1 MEELQEVKNQ
11 IKEFVKVCNHE
22 KSLELLEKLATGKML
37 RSKLILKIAGI
48 SIESIKLCAVVEM
61 IHAAS
66 LLHDDVIDE
75 ANTRRGRPSVNA
87 LYDNKT
93 AIMFRDILYSR
104 AFTELSQMDKNI
116 AYTISNAVTLL
127 SIGEMIDVDLTNTF
141 NKSYDKYLDMI
152 YKKTASLIEAS
163 SKAAAILSK
172 KDENKYALYGK
183 NLGLAFQMVDD
194 ILDITQDS
202 KTLGK
207 PAMLDF
213 VEGKVTIPYLLL
225 YERIENK
232 TKLEALYKKELTKIF
247 FKSTCSS
254 FKSKL
259 GRLRQINRLSS
270 RTCKFCLAQ
279 CHIFSKDSLSSFL
292 IDNNKPYPCPSE
304 WDIPLFPVSITRPL
318 WSTNLAL

>member
-1 MEELQEVKNQ
+1 MEELEKVKNQ
-11 IKEFVKVCNHE
+11 IREFVSVCNHQ

-75 ANTRRGRPSVNA
+75 ANTRRGQPSVNA

-93 AIMFRDILYSR
+93 AIMFGDILYSR

-127 SIGEMIDVDLTNTF
+127 SIGEMMDVDLTNTF

-232 TKLEALYKKELTKIF
+232 TKLEALYKKELTSDESLWIKEQMTITKALDDSIALAKQIGNIAIDAVKDEEDSETLIF
-247 FKSTCSS
+247 IMKAMIEREF
-254 FKSKL
+254 
-259 GRLRQINRLSS
+259 
-270 RTCKFCLAQ
+270 
-279 CHIFSKDSLSSFL
+279 
-292 IDNNKPYPCPSE
+292 
-304 WDIPLFPVSITRPL
+304 
-318 WSTNLAL
+318 